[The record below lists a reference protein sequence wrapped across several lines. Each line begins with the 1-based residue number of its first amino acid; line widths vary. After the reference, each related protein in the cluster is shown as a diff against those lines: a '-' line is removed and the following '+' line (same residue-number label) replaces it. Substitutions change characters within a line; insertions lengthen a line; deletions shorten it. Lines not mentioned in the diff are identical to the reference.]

1 MLAAQSVNNLITNVI
16 QVTRI
21 YENSKTMYG
30 MHARKKKN
38 GRLFKHNFVMTHHSA
53 Y

>member
-30 MHARKKKN
+30 MHARKKKKEDYSSPT
-38 GRLFKHNFVMTHHSA
+38 LS
-53 Y
+53 